1 MSDYDWNALAAP
13 FDESEL
19 EWRPGYVFEDRDDPL
34 KGNALAL
41 PYIQNRAVME
51 RLDQVIG
58 QENWKNEKPEPGPQG
73 GVIMGLSIRVDGEW
87 ITKWDGADSTDIEAV
102 KGGLSDAMKRSAV
115 HWGIGR
121 YLYNLP
127 MINHPV
133 KRSDAKAKNWKFVGT
148 PKLPHQS
155 GSSSNKHLDEPRPTS
170 ALGSHEKPA
179 QPRGTS
185 AAKAE
190 RPFLIVD
197 DLVRWLQAEAKT
209 IKGKGAVIDAGMA
222 ANIAREMGKFISGK
236 DQRHFLLW
244 LAWEVKTSNELT
256 DKQFNTCKMWLDA
269 KTATLEHEAK
279 LVEAAYAQAVEQERA
294 T

>member
-1 MSDYDWNALAAP
+1 MSDYNWEALAAP

-41 PYIQNRAVME
+41 PYIQNRAVMD
-51 RLDQVIG
+51 RLDLVIG
-58 QENWKNEKPEPGPQG
+58 HANWRNEFTPAPQG
-73 GVIMGLSIRVDGEW
+73 GVLCTLYIRLEGEW
-87 ITKWDGADSTDIEAV
+87 VGKQDAAENTDFESV
-102 KGGLSDAMKRSAV
+102 KGGISDSMKRAAV
-115 HWGIGR
+115 QWSIGR

-148 PKLPHQS
+148 PKLPT
-155 GSSSNKHLDEPRPTS
+155 GSSSNKHLDDQRPTS
-170 ALGSHEKPA
+170 ALGTHEKPA
-179 QPRGTS
+179 QPRS
-185 AAKAE
+185 AKVE
-190 RPFLIVD
+190 RPLLIVD
-197 DLVRWLQAEAKT
+197 DLVKWLQAEAKT
-209 IKGKGAVIDAGMA
+209 AKGSDKVIDAGMA

-256 DKQFNTCKMWLDA
+256 DKQFNTCKLWLDA
-269 KTATLEHEAK
+269 KATTLEHEAK
-279 LVEAAYAQAVEQERA
+279 LVEDAYAKALEQEA
-294 T
+294 SAK